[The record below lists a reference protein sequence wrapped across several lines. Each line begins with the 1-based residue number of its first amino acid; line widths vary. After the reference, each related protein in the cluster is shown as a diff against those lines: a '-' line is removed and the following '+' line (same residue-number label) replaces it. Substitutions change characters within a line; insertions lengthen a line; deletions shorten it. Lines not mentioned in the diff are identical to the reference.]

1 MSQTTKVEID
11 SGFGLVDV
19 FSVGAGDVVS
29 LVGAG
34 GKTTVLFSLAID
46 LRKRGFSVVATST
59 TRMQI
64 PVTPTTAPPLVVVD
78 DEDNWLTTVK
88 SRLARYGSVAVIQS
102 RERDDKLLGL
112 ETVMI
117 DPLRSLAD
125 CVVVEADGARGRS
138 LKAPADHEPVIP
150 DETTLTIII
159 VGLDVLDQRLDADQ
173 VHRLEVVT
181 ALSGTVPGMEVTERV
196 VADAVIKGYL
206 PKIPKGSRHLVF
218 LNKASDYR
226 LRVAERLGEMLLRG
240 GVSEV
245 VFGEAIKPNEC
256 FYRMRVSGE

>member
-1 MSQTTKVEID
+1 MSQTSKIGID
-11 SGFGLVDV
+11 SGFGLVDAL
-19 FSVGAGDVVS
+19 SVGAGDVVS

-34 GKTTVLFSLAID
+34 GKTTILFSLATD
-46 LRKRGFSVVATST
+46 LRKRGFSVVTTST

-88 SRLARYGSVAVIQS
+88 SRLARYGSVTVIQR
-102 RERDDKLLGL
+102 RERDDKLHGV
-112 ETVMI
+112 ESIMI

-125 CVVVEADGARGRS
+125 CVIVEADGARGRS
-138 LKAPADHEPVIP
+138 LKAPASHEPVIP
-150 DETTLTIII
+150 DETTLTIVV

-181 ALSGTVPGMEVTERV
+181 NLSRTAPGMEVTEEV
-196 VADAVIKGYL
+196 VAAALVKGYL
-206 PKIPKGSRHLVF
+206 PKIPKGSRHIVF

-226 LRVAERLGEMLLRG
+226 LRAAERLGEVLLRG

-245 VFGEAIKPNEC
+245 VFGEATKPNEC